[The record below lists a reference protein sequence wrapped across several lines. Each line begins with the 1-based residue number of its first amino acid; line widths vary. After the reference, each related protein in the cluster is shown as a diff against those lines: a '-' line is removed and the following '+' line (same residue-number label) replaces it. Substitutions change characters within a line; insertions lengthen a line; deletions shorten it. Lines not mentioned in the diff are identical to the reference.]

1 MRLLIDL
8 QGAQS
13 ESRYRGIGRYTLS
26 IVEGI
31 LANRG
36 NHEVILLVNGNLQ
49 AGLSYLCTKFFNL
62 GNRVTFCEWQAPGK
76 LAANDPAHSVR
87 RKVAEM
93 MRSAVINSLQPDV
106 VYIPSLFEGFL
117 DDAVVTIDNSNATY
131 YSAVTLYDL
140 IPLLN
145 AKEYLDGNYLFQEF
159 YHKRLS
165 ELSHA
170 DCLLAISESAAL
182 EAQVNLQWDRERVF
196 NVSTACEDYFCQV
209 EMSDSEIREINAR
222 FKINKPY
229 ILYAGAAD
237 KRKNLDRLI
246 KSFSL
251 LPSEIR
257 QSHQLVLAGRMSS
270 QEIIDLEASR
280 DQYDIDVDSLLIP
293 GYVSDKDLRSLY
305 NMCKVFILPSV
316 HEGFGLPA
324 LEAMKCGAA
333 VIGSN
338 TTSIPEIIRTPE
350 ALFTPTDDQSLR
362 STLLKALS
370 DGSFRN
376 HLIESGRQHAK
387 KFSWKQ
393 TSMRAIEIFEQLA
406 SKPRSVN
413 YPCDT
418 WEKICKSR
426 LEVQEKLLQD
436 ISDFLRQERVNSE
449 DYTFEIAHAIEFNQQ
464 QVGSAYAAITSLP
477 AMLKWRLEG
486 PFDSSYSLAILNR
499 ELATALDE
507 LGHEVAIHSTD
518 GPGDY
523 PPNQEFLQSNPD
535 ICRLARHSEMLSQQN
550 ADISSRNIYPPRV
563 ADMASRVN
571 LLHCYG
577 WEESGYPFSWVQD
590 FNNKLHGL
598 SVMSSYVEKV
608 LIDNGVSVPL
618 ANVGIGI
625 SHWTKT
631 VADPNFRINAK
642 SYRFLHVSSCFPRK
656 GADLLLQAYGKAFR
670 ASDNVSLIIKTFPN
684 PHNEI
689 HTWLN
694 NAKQSC
700 SDYPDVI
707 ILEDELDQSQLKGL
721 FQQCQALVAPSRG
734 EGFGL
739 PIAEAMLSG
748 LEVIATGW
756 GGQSDFCNNE
766 TAWLID
772 YDFQY
777 ADTHFG
783 LHESV
788 WANPRVDHLAELMLQ
803 VYHLPQQQVGERA
816 RKGSNRLLQEFS
828 WRDVAQRVADSGRE
842 FCRQGAIPNPVRV
855 GWISTWNSRCGIA
868 SYSEHLVEAMSLPV
882 TVFAPTNAEI
892 TAHDETNVQRCWQI
906 SEEEDMTNTSE
917 LIDKFAITTIV
928 IQFNYGLFNLEYLSK
943 FIIRQQTRGRQII
956 LTLHSTIDPSHHPE
970 KKLTLLL
977 DAMRHCERVLVHTP
991 NDMNRLKQLGLV
1003 HNVSLFPHGVVDYAE
1018 GLVPVKNSLAATS
1031 QYSRLTPKTIAS
1043 YGFFLPNKGL
1053 PELIH
1058 AVNILSKSYYNIR
1071 LRMLNAEYPA
1081 PVSATLITDMKRMI
1095 WRLGL
1100 AKRIDIITN
1109 YLSDAT
1115 CLHLLSEV
1123 DLIVLPYQNSQESS
1137 SAAVRTAISSG
1148 VPVAVTPIPI
1158 FSDVRKAVFS
1168 MPGTSP
1174 QAMAGGIKQILKEI
1188 ATCSSTY
1195 QTIQLNAESWREQH
1209 SFSSLGERMCGMIK
1223 ALARNR

>member
-26 IVEGI
+26 IVAGI

-49 AGLSYLCTKFFNL
+49 SSLSYLCKKFFNL
-62 GNRVTFCEWQAPGK
+62 ENKVSFCEWQAPGK
-76 LAANDPAHSVR
+76 LAANDPGNSVR

-117 DDAVVTIDNSNATY
+117 DDAVVTINNKNPTY
-131 YSAVTLYDL
+131 YAVVTLYDL

-145 AKEYLDGNYLFQEF
+145 AREYLHGNSIFQDF
-159 YHKRLS
+159 YQKRLS
-165 ELSHA
+165 DLGNA

-182 EAQVNLQWDRERVF
+182 EAQINLKWDQKRVF
-196 NVSTACEDYFCQV
+196 NVSTACDDYFHQV
-209 EMSDSEIREINAR
+209 EMSDYEIRKINAR
-222 FKINKPY
+222 FKINKPF

-237 KRKNLDRLI
+237 RRKNLDRLI
-246 KSFSL
+246 KNFAL
-251 LPSEIR
+251 LPLEIR
-257 QSHQLVLAGRMSS
+257 EQYQLILAGKMSPEEL
-270 QEIIDLEASR
+270 QALEAKR
-280 DQYDIDVDSLLIP
+280 DQYNLDINSLLIP
-293 GYVSDKDLRSLY
+293 GYVSDEELRSLY
-305 NMCKVFILPSV
+305 SMCKVFILPSI

-338 TTSIPEIIRTPE
+338 TTSMPEIIKTPE

-362 STLLKALS
+362 STLIKALS
-370 DGSFRN
+370 DENFRKQ
-376 HLIESGRQHAK
+376 LIESGREHAK
-387 KFSWKQ
+387 NFSWNQ
-393 TSMRAIEIFEQLA
+393 TSIQAIKVFEQLA
-406 SKPRSVN
+406 DKPRSGK

-418 WEKICKSR
+418 WETICKSR
-426 LEVQEKLLQD
+426 IEIQESLLLD
-436 ISDFLRQERVNSE
+436 ISSFLKHKKENSE
-449 DYTFEIAHAIEFNQQ
+449 DYLFEIARAIESNQK
-464 QVGSAYAAITSLP
+464 QVSLAYAAITSLP
-477 AMLKWRLEG
+477 ELLKWRLEG

-499 ELATALDE
+499 ELASAIDK
-507 LGHEVAIHSTD
+507 LGHEVALHSTD

-523 PPNQEFLQSNPD
+523 PPNQEFLQSNAD
-535 ICRLARHSEMLSQQN
+535 ICRLATHSELLSQQN
-550 ADISSRNIYPPRV
+550 ADICSRNIYPPRV
-563 ADMASRVN
+563 ADMVSRVN

-577 WEESGYPFSWVQD
+577 WEESGYPFGWVQD
-590 FNNKLHGL
+590 FNNKLHGI

-625 SHWTKT
+625 SHWTNT
-631 VADPNFRINAK
+631 IADPNFTINAK
-642 SYRFLHVSSCFPRK
+642 AYRFLHVSSCFPRK

-670 ASDNVSLIIKTFPN
+670 ASDNVTLIIKTFPN

-689 HTWLN
+689 HTWLD
-694 NAKQSC
+694 NAKQSR

-721 FQQCQALVAPSRG
+721 VQQCQVLVAPSRG

-756 GGQSDFCNNE
+756 GGQSDYCTNE

-788 WANPRVDHLAELMLQ
+788 WANPHVDHLAELMLQ
-803 VYHLPQQQVGERA
+803 VYHLPQQQIGQRA
-816 RKGSNRLLQEFS
+816 RKGSSRLLKEFT
-828 WRDVAQRVADSGRE
+828 WRDVAQRVVDSSRE
-842 FCRQGAIPNPVRV
+842 FCRQGAIPNPVHV

-868 SYSEHLVEAMSLPV
+868 SYSEHLVEAMSLPI
-882 TVFAPTNAEI
+882 TVFAPMNAEI
-892 TAHDETNVQRCWQI
+892 TGHDEPNVQRCWQL
-906 SEEEDMTNTSE
+906 SEDEDMTNTSE
-917 LIDKFAITTIV
+917 LIDNFAITTIV
-928 IQFNYGLFNLEYLSK
+928 IQFNYGFFNLDHLSK
-943 FIIRQQTRGRQII
+943 FIIRQQTSGRQII
-956 LTLHSTIDPSHHPE
+956 LMLHSTIDPSHHPN

-991 NDMNRLKQLGLV
+991 NDMNRLKHLGLV
-1003 HNVSLFPHGVVDYAE
+1003 HNVSLFPHGVANSAE
-1018 GLVPVKNSLAATS
+1018 GLVPVDNSIATTS
-1031 QYSRLTPKTIAS
+1031 QHSRLAPKTIAS
-1043 YGFFLPNKGL
+1043 YGFFLPDKGL

-1081 PVSATLITDMKRMI
+1081 PVSADLITYVRKMI

-1100 AKRIDIITN
+1100 GKRIDIITN

-1158 FSDVRKAVFS
+1158 FADVRKAVFS

-1174 QAMAGGIKQILKEI
+1174 QAMAAGIKQILKEI
-1188 ATCSSTY
+1188 STCSSSY

-1223 ALARNR
+1223 ALARKK